1 MADFAPGMRVII
13 RDEEWM
19 IKKAEKNSMGVY
31 ALHCS
36 GVSSLV
42 KDRNAIFMGDIDEI
56 IPVDPTKIKLV
67 VDESP
72 KYRDTLLYLESQWRQ
87 RVPTD
92 NEIHVGSKAAMDT
105 MNYQLEPARIA
116 LQQPRQRIL
125 IADAVGL
132 GKTLEAGI
140 LMSELILRGK
150 GKRILVVTGKSM
162 MTQFQKEMWNRFT
175 IPLVRLDSN
184 KIRQIRGRLPAN
196 YNPFFYYDKTI
207 ISVDTLKNDV
217 AYRKHLAV
225 PDLDKVELTLD
236 RLHHRGERNSQRSK
250 LAELL
255 SNRSDTMI
263 MLSATPHDGKA
274 RSFASLMNMLDPTA
288 VANPEDYTAEDI
300 KGLFVR
306 RFKKDVKNQ
315 MSGAV
320 LERHLTEES
329 CRATAE
335 EEAVYDIF
343 AALKLDMDIESKRG
357 KGQLFKTAL
366 EKALFSSPAACMR
379 TVEAR
384 LKKLRK
390 KYADDEIRDI
400 RSLENL
406 LGTLEKVTERKF
418 SRYQKLLELLGSH
431 EYNWNP
437 TADDDRI
444 VIFTERIDTMEYLY
458 TNLSSDLKLKA
469 GEIEKISGAMSD
481 EEQQRI
487 VENFGRAKAKVR
499 ILVASDVA
507 SEGLNLHYMSHRLIH
522 FDLPWSLMVFQQRN
536 GRIDRYGQ
544 TRQPDIRYLV
554 TETDNE
560 KIKGDMRLL
569 EILIEK
575 HEQAEKNIGD
585 PATLLGKFA
594 VEEEEA
600 VVSGAIENGQSAD
613 EFGKMMEDNIAEFNP
628 LETLL
633 AAATAPQEEKPK
645 VSGEETLYSDTEY
658 LFQAMKYFNRNEDQ
672 SVQKLET
679 VKGLEI
685 GLSSDLR
692 QRLAATL
699 PKEVV
704 DVFKDKSY
712 LRLVSDKDYCM
723 NEVKRC
729 QKEKTEQIYPE
740 AQYLWPLHP
749 IFDWVNDKAS
759 LIFGRDEAPLGVL
772 PDLPEG
778 STIFLMNGSFPNQ
791 KSTSLVDEYFGLR
804 YEKGKFAEAMPL
816 REALSYGK
824 LRCGKELPNPI
835 DRESHC
841 SREKEACQALLPDA
855 VERARKYL
863 SGFYEKY
870 QKKTQP
876 QIDDEISKLAD
887 LENKHREYQISLF
900 QNRSERKLNESL
912 RKVDELFTSFVRWVN
927 ETMTIENNPYIRVIA
942 VLTAGGRK
950 AAWLKK

>member
-1 MADFAPGMRVII
+1 MVDFAPGMRVII

-19 IKKAEKNSMGVY
+19 IKKAEKNTMGVY
-31 ALHCS
+31 ALHCV

-42 KDRNAIFMGDIDEI
+42 KDRNAIFMADIEEV
-56 IPVDPTKIKLV
+56 IPVDPAKMKLV

-87 RVPTD
+87 RTPTD
-92 NEIHVGSKAAMDT
+92 NNIHVGNKAAMDT
-105 MNYQLEPARIA
+105 MNYQLEPAQVA
-116 LQQPRQRIL
+116 LERPRQRIL

-140 LMSELILRGK
+140 LMSELIIRGK

-184 KIRQIRGRLPAN
+184 KIRQIRAKLPSN

-217 AYRKHLAV
+217 AYRKHLESATWDIIV
-225 PDLDKVELTLD
+225 IDEAQSVAT
-236 RLHHRGERNSQRSK
+236 RGERNSQRSK

-255 SNRSDTMI
+255 ANRSDTMI

-288 VANPEDYTAEDI
+288 VANPDDYTAEDI

-315 MSGAV
+315 MSGVV
-320 LERHLTEES
+320 LERHLAEES
-329 CRATAE
+329 CQATAE

-343 AALKLDMDIESKRG
+343 TALKLDMDIESKRG

-366 EKALFSSPAACMR
+366 EKALFSSPAACMK

-406 LGTLEKVTERKF
+406 FGALEKVTAKKF
-418 SRYQKLLELLGSH
+418 SRYQKLLELLGSK
-431 EYNWNP
+431 EYNWNRQ
-437 TADDDRI
+437 ADDDRI

-458 TNLSSDLKLKA
+458 KNLSSDLKLKA

-481 EEQQRI
+481 DEQQRI

-507 SEGLNLHYMSHRLIH
+507 SEGLNLHYMSHRMIH

-544 TRQPDIRYLV
+544 TQQPDIRYLV
-554 TETDNE
+554 TETENE

-594 VEEEEA
+594 EEEEEA
-600 VVSGAIENGQSAD
+600 VVAGAIEDGQSAD
-613 EFGKMMEDNIAEFNP
+613 DFGKMMEDNIAAFNP
-628 LETLL
+628 LEALF
-633 AAATAPQEEKPK
+633 AAAAAPQVEKPK
-645 VSGEETLYSDTEY
+645 VSEEETLYSDTEY
-658 LFQAMKYFNRNEDQ
+658 LFQAMKYFNQNEKH
-672 SVQKLET
+672 SVQKLES

-685 GLSSDLR
+685 GLSEDMR
-692 QRLAATL
+692 HRLSATL

-704 DVFKDKSY
+704 DVFKDRSY
-712 LRLVSDKDYCM
+712 LRLVSDREYCM

-759 LIFGRDEAPLGVL
+759 LIFSRDEAPLGVL
-772 PDLPEG
+772 SDLPEG
-778 STIFLMNGSFPNQ
+778 NTIFLMNGSFPNQ
-791 KSTSLVDEYFGLR
+791 KSTSLVDEWFGLR
-804 YEKGKFAEAMPL
+804 YEKGKFVEAMPL
-816 REALSYGK
+816 KEALSYGK
-824 LRCGKELPNPI
+824 LRSGKEMPNTI
-835 DRESHC
+835 DRDNHYSQ
-841 SREKEACQALLPDA
+841 EKEACQALLPDA
-855 VERARKYL
+855 VEQAKKYL
-863 SGFYEKY
+863 SDFYKKY
-870 QKKTQP
+870 QEKTQP

-887 LENKHREYQISLF
+887 LENKHRDYQISLF
-900 QNRSERKLNESL
+900 QNRSERKLNENL
-912 RKVDELFTSFVRWVN
+912 RKVDELFTSFYHWVN
-927 ETMTIENNPYIRVIA
+927 ETMTIENSPYIRVIA
-942 VLTAGGRK
+942 VLTAKGGTQRG
-950 AAWLKK
+950 

>member
-1 MADFAPGMRVII
+1 MIDFAPGMRVII

-19 IKKAEKNSMGVY
+19 IKKAEKNTMGVY
-31 ALHCS
+31 ALHCI

-42 KDRNAIFMGDIDEI
+42 KDRSAIFMADIEEV
-56 IPVDPTKIKLV
+56 IPVDPAKMKLV

-87 RVPTD
+87 RTPTD
-92 NEIHVGSKAAMDT
+92 NSIHAGNKAAMDT
-105 MNYQLEPARIA
+105 MNYQLEPAQVA
-116 LQQPRQRIL
+116 LERPRQRIL

-140 LMSELILRGK
+140 LMSELIIRGK

-162 MTQFQKEMWNRFT
+162 MAQFQKEMWNRFT

-184 KIRQIRGRLPAN
+184 KIRQIRAKLPSN

-217 AYRKHLAV
+217 AYRKHLESAAWDIIV
-225 PDLDKVELTLD
+225 IDEAQSVAT
-236 RLHHRGERNSQRSK
+236 RGERNSQRAK

-255 SNRSDTMI
+255 ANRSDTMI

-274 RSFASLMNMLDPTA
+274 RSFASLMNMLDPTS
-288 VANPEDYTAEDI
+288 VANPEDYTADDI

-315 MSGAV
+315 MSGVV
-320 LERHLTEES
+320 LERQLVEEK
-329 CRATAE
+329 CRASLE

-343 AALKLDMDIESKRG
+343 TELRLDMDIENKRG
-357 KGQLFKTAL
+357 KGTLFKTAL
-366 EKALFSSPAACMR
+366 EKALFSSPAACMK
-379 TVEAR
+379 TIDAR

-390 KYADDEIRDI
+390 KYADDDIRDI
-400 RSLENL
+400 RSLEHL
-406 LGTLEKVTERKF
+406 SEALGKVTARNF
-418 SRYQKLLELLGSH
+418 SRYRKLLELLASK
-431 EYNWNP
+431 EYGWNRQ
-437 TADDDRI
+437 ADDDRI

-458 TNLSSDLKLKA
+458 KNLSDDLKLNK

-487 VENFGRAKAKVR
+487 VEDFGRAKARLR

-507 SEGLNLHYMSHRLIH
+507 SEGLNLHYMSHRMIH

-544 TRQPDIRYLV
+544 TRQPDIRYLAME
-554 TETDNE
+554 TENE

-569 EILIEK
+569 QILVEK
-575 HEQAEKNIGD
+575 EEQAVKNIGD

-600 VVSGAIENGQSAD
+600 VVSGAIEDGQSAD
-613 EFGKMMEDNIAEFNP
+613 DFSKMMENNIAEFNP
-628 LETLL
+628 LEALL
-633 AAATAPQEEKPK
+633 SAATAGQEDKPK
-645 VSGEETLYSDTEY
+645 VSEEETLYSDTEY
-658 LFQAMKYFNRNEDQ
+658 LFRAMKYFNRDEEH

-685 GLSSDLR
+685 GLSEDMR
-692 QRLAATL
+692 HRLSATL

-704 DVFKDKSY
+704 EVFKDKSY
-712 LRLVSDKDYCM
+712 LRLVSDREYCM

-740 AQYLWPLHP
+740 AQYLWSLHP
-749 IFDWVNDKAS
+749 VFDWVNDKAS
-759 LIFGRDEAPLGVL
+759 LIFSRDEAPLGVMS
-772 PDLPEG
+772 DLPEG
-778 STIFLMNGSFPNQ
+778 NTIFLMNGSFPNQ
-791 KSTSLVDEYFGLR
+791 KSTSLVDEWFGLR
-804 YEKGKFAEAMPL
+804 YEKGKFVEAMPL

-824 LRCGKELPNPI
+824 LRSGKELPNPI
-835 DRESHC
+835 DKDSHY
-841 SREKEACQALLPDA
+841 SQEKEASQALLPDA
-855 VERARKYL
+855 VEQARKYL
-863 SGFYEKY
+863 SGFYHRYQEKM
-870 QKKTQP
+870 KP
-876 QIDDEISKLAD
+876 QITEELDKLAV
-887 LENKHREYQISLF
+887 LEKKHKSYKMSLF
-900 QNRSERKLNESL
+900 QNKNERRLNEEIRRL
-912 RKVDELFTSFVRWVN
+912 DVLFEDFMHWV
-927 ETMTIENNPYIRVIA
+927 EDTMTIENSPYIRVIA
-942 VLTAGGRK
+942 VLTARGGKQRG
-950 AAWLKK
+950 

>member
-1 MADFAPGMRVII
+1 MIDFAPGMRVII

-19 IKKAEKNSMGVY
+19 IKKAEKNTMGVY
-31 ALHCS
+31 ALHCT

-42 KDRNAIFMGDIDEI
+42 KDRNAIFMADIEEI
-56 IPVDPTKIKLV
+56 IPVDPAKMKLV

-87 RVPTD
+87 RTPTD
-92 NEIHVGSKAAMDT
+92 NKIHIGNRAAMDT
-105 MNYQLEPARIA
+105 MNYQLEPAQVA
-116 LQQPRQRIL
+116 LKKPRQRIL

-140 LMSELILRGK
+140 LMSELIVRGK

-184 KIRQIRGRLPAN
+184 KIRQIRAKLPSN

-217 AYRKHLAV
+217 AYRKHLESATWDIIV
-225 PDLDKVELTLD
+225 IDEAQSVAT
-236 RLHHRGERNSQRSK
+236 RGERNSQRAK

-255 SNRSDTMI
+255 ANRSDSMI

-274 RSFASLMNMLDPTA
+274 KSFASLMNMLDPTA
-288 VANPEDYTAEDI
+288 VANQEDYTADDI

-315 MSGAV
+315 MSGVV
-320 LERHLTEES
+320 LERNLAEEK
-329 CRATAE
+329 CRATKE

-343 AALKLDMDIESKRG
+343 TDLKLDMDIESKRG
-357 KGQLFKTAL
+357 KGTLFKTAL
-366 EKALFSSPAACMR
+366 EKALFSSPAACMK
-379 TVEAR
+379 TVDAR

-390 KYADDEIRDI
+390 KYDDDEIKDI

-406 LGTLEKVTERKF
+406 SEAIEKVTAKKF
-418 SRYQKLLELLGSH
+418 SRYQKLLGLLGSK
-431 EYNWNP
+431 EYNWNRQ
-437 TADDDRI
+437 ADDDRI

-458 TNLSSDLKLKA
+458 QNLAADLNLEKGA
-469 GEIEKISGAMSD
+469 IEKISGAMSD

-487 VENFGRAKAKVR
+487 VEDFGRAKAKVR

-507 SEGLNLHYMSHRLIH
+507 SEGLNLHYMSHRMIH

-560 KIKGDMRLL
+560 KIKGDIRLL
-569 EILIEK
+569 QILIEK
-575 HEQAEKNIGD
+575 EEQAVKNIGD
-585 PATLLGKFA
+585 PSTLLGKFA

-600 VVSGAIENGQSAD
+600 VVSGAIEVGQSAD
-613 EFGKMMEDNIAEFNP
+613 DFGKMMEANIAEFNP
-628 LETLL
+628 LEALL
-633 AAATAPQEEKPK
+633 AAATVSKEESPQ
-645 VSGEETLYSDTEY
+645 VSEEETLYNDTEY
-658 LFQAMKYFNRNEDQ
+658 LFRAMKYFNRNEDH
-672 SVQKLET
+672 SVQKLEA
-679 VKGLEI
+679 VKGLDI
-685 GLSSDLR
+685 GLSDDMR
-692 QRLAATL
+692 HRLAAAL

-712 LRLVSDKDYCM
+712 LRLVSDREYCM

-759 LIFGRDEAPLGVL
+759 LIFSRDEAPLGVL
-772 PDLPEG
+772 ANLPANN
-778 STIFLMNGSFPNQ
+778 TIFLMNGSFPNQ
-791 KSTSLVDEYFGLR
+791 KSTSLVDEWFGLR
-804 YEKGKFAEAMPL
+804 YENGKFVEAMPI

-824 LRCGKELPNPI
+824 LRSGMEFPNPI
-835 DRESHC
+835 DRDSHY
-841 SREKEACQALLPDA
+841 SLEKEFCQALLSNA
-855 VERARKYL
+855 VEQAKKYMM
-863 SGFYEKY
+863 GFYRRYREKM
-870 QKKTQP
+870 KP
-876 QIDDEISKLAD
+876 QIDEELEKLTE
-887 LENKHREYQISLF
+887 LEDKHREYQISLF
-900 QNRSERKLNESL
+900 QHRNERKLNENL
-912 RKVDELFTSFVRWVN
+912 RRVDELFDDFKKWVEESMN
-927 ETMTIENNPYIRVIA
+927 IEARPYIRVIA
-942 VLTAGGRK
+942 VLTARGGKQRG
-950 AAWLKK
+950 

>member
-1 MADFAPGMRVII
+1 MMDFAPGMRVII

-19 IKKAEKNSMGVY
+19 IKKAEKNTMGVY
-31 ALHCS
+31 ALHCT

-42 KDRNAIFMGDIDEI
+42 KDRNAIFMADIEEI
-56 IPVDPTKIKLV
+56 IPVDPAKMKLV

-87 RVPTD
+87 RTPTD
-92 NEIHVGSKAAMDT
+92 NKIHIGNRAAMDT
-105 MNYQLEPARIA
+105 MNYQLEPAQVA
-116 LQQPRQRIL
+116 LKKPRQRIL

-140 LMSELILRGK
+140 LMSELIMRGK

-184 KIRQIRGRLPAN
+184 KIRQIRAKLPSN

-217 AYRKHLAV
+217 AYRKHLESATWDIIV
-225 PDLDKVELTLD
+225 IDEAQSVAT
-236 RLHHRGERNSQRSK
+236 RGERNSQRAK

-255 SNRSDTMI
+255 ANRSDSMI

-274 RSFASLMNMLDPTA
+274 KSFASLMNMLDPTA
-288 VANPEDYTAEDI
+288 VANQEDYTADDI

-315 MSGAV
+315 MSGVV
-320 LERHLTEES
+320 LERNLAEEK
-329 CRATAE
+329 CRATKE

-343 AALKLDMDIESKRG
+343 TDLKLDMDIESKRG
-357 KGQLFKTAL
+357 KGTLFKTAL
-366 EKALFSSPAACMR
+366 EKALFSSPAACMK
-379 TVEAR
+379 TIDAR

-390 KYADDEIRDI
+390 KYDDDEIKDI

-406 LGTLEKVTERKF
+406 SEALGKVTAKKF
-418 SRYQKLLELLGSH
+418 SRYQKLLGLLGSK
-431 EYNWNP
+431 EYNWNRQ
-437 TADDDRI
+437 ADDDRI

-458 TNLSSDLKLKA
+458 QNLAADLNLEKGA
-469 GEIEKISGAMSD
+469 IEKISGAMSD

-487 VENFGRAKAKVR
+487 VEDFGRAKAKVR

-507 SEGLNLHYMSHRLIH
+507 SEGLNLHYMSHRMIH

-560 KIKGDMRLL
+560 KIKGDIRLL
-569 EILIEK
+569 QILIEK
-575 HEQAEKNIGD
+575 EEQAVKNIGD
-585 PATLLGKFA
+585 PSTLLGKFA

-600 VVSGAIENGQSAD
+600 VVSGAIEVGQSAD
-613 EFGKMMEDNIAEFNP
+613 DFGKMMEANIAEFNP
-628 LETLL
+628 LEALL
-633 AAATAPQEEKPK
+633 AAATVSKEESPQ
-645 VSGEETLYSDTEY
+645 VSEEETLYNDTEY
-658 LFQAMKYFNRNEDQ
+658 LFRAMKYFNRNEDH
-672 SVQKLET
+672 SVQKLEA
-679 VKGLEI
+679 VKGLDI
-685 GLSSDLR
+685 GLSDDMR
-692 QRLAATL
+692 HRLATAL

-704 DVFKDKSY
+704 EVFKDKSY
-712 LRLVSDKDYCM
+712 LRLVSDREYCM

-759 LIFGRDEAPLGVL
+759 LIFSRDEAPLGVL
-772 PDLPEG
+772 ANLPANN
-778 STIFLMNGSFPNQ
+778 TIFLMNGSFPNQ
-791 KSTSLVDEYFGLR
+791 KSTSLVDEWFGLR
-804 YEKGKFAEAMPL
+804 YENGKFVEAMPI

-824 LRCGKELPNPI
+824 LRSGMEFPNPI
-835 DRESHC
+835 DRDSHY
-841 SREKEACQALLPDA
+841 SLEKEFCQALLPNA
-855 VERARKYL
+855 VEQAKKYMM
-863 SGFYEKY
+863 GFYRRYREKM
-870 QKKTQP
+870 KP
-876 QIDDEISKLAD
+876 QIDEELEKLTE
-887 LENKHREYQISLF
+887 LEDKHREYQISLF
-900 QNRSERKLNESL
+900 QHRNERKLNENL
-912 RKVDELFTSFVRWVN
+912 RRVDELFDDFKKWVEESMN
-927 ETMTIENNPYIRVIA
+927 IEARPYIRVIA
-942 VLTAGGRK
+942 VLTARGGKQRG
-950 AAWLKK
+950 